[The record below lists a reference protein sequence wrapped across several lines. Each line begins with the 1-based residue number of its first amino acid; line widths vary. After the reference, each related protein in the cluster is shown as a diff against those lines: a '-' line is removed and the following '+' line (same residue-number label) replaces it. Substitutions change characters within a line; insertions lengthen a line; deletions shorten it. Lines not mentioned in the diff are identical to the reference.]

1 MENKE
6 IQSIIT
12 EQINNSRK
20 NLLDMG
26 MRNNLL
32 NFKDLKR
39 NIPIIDE
46 NPAELYQILV
56 FEEKTMEFLPN
67 FDKNNDN
74 EKKLISPSQV
84 KLTDFYKKEDEDNK
98 NYSNVEN
105 QVDELEEHENDILWS
120 MSLNESDIP
129 DKHKD
134 LLLQTNL
141 SEKELQKRLFGVSQ
155 NHKTILEEQG
165 YNNLF
170 LALGFL
176 EWSEIDYV
184 EGTHKA
190 PLILIPVNMQRESV
204 GSPFTIKWDNKDVQN
219 NISLQYK
226 LREQGINLPNFEEFD
241 SKDNIYHYFGKVE
254 KAISSNENWKINQE
268 IYLSSFDFKKFVM
281 YRDLDLENWSN
292 IEDNPICELF
302 NPSED
307 NDPYYFDENNIDKL
321 IKSSDVFHVVDAD
334 SSQITVLEEAK
345 KGKNLV
351 VEGPPGTGKSQ
362 TIVNLIAEL
371 MANEKTILFVSEKMA
386 ALEVVKKR
394 LDDIGLGSGCL
405 ELHSN
410 KSNKKEF
417 LNEIEHTL
425 NLDQNILKDTTDF
438 HDLDSLKEKLNNYME
453 IISTKYKNTDLSPY
467 ELIGIYEFNR
477 QKIENLN
484 QKLIRFE
491 MKNLDNC
498 SSQKRGELINEIE
511 KISNVYDSVKPIKE
525 NPWRNTSPEN
535 LLPDDI
541 EDISENLNNL
551 SNYLKELLENIENLS
566 NVTGSRKIENLEEIE
581 KCLKNYNVLEVD
593 PKLINGNELENLLNN
608 LEEYKRLTKDI
619 KPEVLLKDLEKKGEH
634 VKSLNKN
641 IDSLGIDLHIL
652 ENENLKEIVNDIKK
666 YKSNIDNSDVNS
678 ILKDK
683 NIYKKLNLF
692 REKRKSF
699 FSKIFNSEF
708 KAVHKEFKNYY
719 SNLNVPDE
727 KIENDFDQVIKWNNH
742 LNSLK
747 EKILNYYEQEANEG
761 KIIIESEKLLNWANE
776 IEEIKKEISEFTL
789 NKKYITF
796 KDLEK
801 GLNELIK
808 IQKLC
813 ENIDSNGEVGNYFFS
828 DSWEGCQSNIN
839 ELKSKYNEILI
850 FNELFNSNFFT
861 LKTVDLLK
869 EDIDF
874 NEMKKYLK
882 NIENLKIKII
892 EKYTFLDKLLHF
904 ENEDLCNDFIKSR
917 EISKIQNHFNDLYKH
932 VRMLYDWRLYK
943 NSCEKC
949 AHEYTKDLI
958 EIITNDEINKEAI
971 IPTFNYNLANNI
983 LKNILKENNSLHDFS
998 TTIHEENINKFK
1010 KLDLKVIK
1018 LNKFRVNEVLWRKKP
1033 SISGTVNPSS
1043 ELGRLLRE
1051 MNKKRKI
1058 KPIRQILSECLN
1070 VIRDIKP
1077 CFMMSPISIAQFLN
1091 SDHYKSYFDYV
1102 IFDEASQVKTED
1114 ALGALLRGKNYII
1127 MGDTKQL
1134 PPTAFFDS
1142 GTIDDEENDDD
1153 YSFNDLESILHL
1165 TSSVFDSRMLKWHY
1179 RSKHESLIAV
1189 SNAEFYNNSL
1199 FIYPSPFKSSED
1211 LGLKFEFCKDCFY
1224 NRGKGSRNPLEAKK
1238 VVDYAINHF
1247 RKHGNTKSLG
1257 IGTFSASQQQAILEE
1272 LELRLKENPEI
1283 EKFFNQSGK
1292 DGFFV
1297 KNLENIQGDERD
1309 IILISVG
1316 YGFDKDRKLTLNFG
1330 PLNRDGG
1337 ERRLNVIIT
1346 RAREKCVVFS
1356 NFKSSDLNPEKSTSV
1371 GLRALKTFLYYAEK
1385 GEFPKNYYTGE
1396 DFDSDFEKSVY
1407 NFLVDKGYIVE
1418 KQVGSAGFRID
1429 LAVVDKQNQGN
1440 YIIGIE
1446 CDGAPYHSS
1455 PIARDR
1461 DRLRQ
1466 EILEGLGWN
1475 FHRIWSTEWYNNREN
1490 AKKSLIEAIELSN
1503 KYENNLKTDNEK
1515 FRNLK
1520 DDINHINENLSDSD
1534 ISNLLEKKEEK
1545 SNTVDETIPHYQHYN
1560 TYKRNN
1566 FYNSS
1571 KTEKKE
1577 LIFDIIDFES
1587 PIHINEIYNRMKDIY
1602 ETKATKKFKNTV
1614 DLLIS
1619 DMSDQNRF
1627 HVNNEFYYS
1636 YKKPITL
1643 RKREK
1648 PNIGLISDEEIKE
1661 AIILVLKKQ
1670 YALQFNDL
1678 AKEFSMLLGFNTCQ
1692 SNTKNRFLEV
1702 INNMIILNEVS
1713 INSNGDIELFK

>member
-1 MENKE
+1 MGNEE
-6 IQSIIT
+6 IKSIIT

-32 NFKDLKR
+32 NFRELKQ
-39 NIPIIDE
+39 NILIIDE

-56 FEEKTMEFLPN
+56 FEENPMEFLPN

-74 EKKLISPSQV
+74 EKKVNISPQV
-84 KLTDFYKKEDEDNK
+84 KLTDFNKKEDKDKEI
-98 NYSNVEN
+98 YSDVEN
-105 QVDELEEHENDILWS
+105 QVDELEECKNDILWS
-120 MSLNESDIP
+120 MSLNESEIP

-141 SEKELQKRLFGVSQ
+141 SEKELQKKLFVISQ
-155 NHKTILEEQG
+155 DRKTILEEQG

-176 EWSEIDYV
+176 EWSEEDYV
-184 EGTHKA
+184 EITHKA
-190 PLILIPVNMQRESV
+190 PLILIPVKIRRESV
-204 GSPFTIKWDNKDVQN
+204 GSPFTIKWENEDVQN

-226 LREQGINLPNFEEFD
+226 LREQGINLPAFEEFD
-241 SKDNIYHYFGKVE
+241 SKNDVYHYFGEIE
-254 KAISSNENWKINQE
+254 KIISSKENWKINQE

-281 YRDLDLENWSN
+281 YRDLDLENWSK
-292 IEDNPICELF
+292 IEDSPIRELF

-307 NDPYYFDENNIDKL
+307 NDPNHFDEYDIDEL

-334 SSQITVLEEAK
+334 SSQIIVLEEAK

-417 LNEIEHTL
+417 LNEIEYTL
-425 NLDQNILKDTTDF
+425 NLDQNLLKDTTDF

-477 QKIENLN
+477 QKIESLN
-484 QKLIRFE
+484 QTLIRFE
-491 MKNLDNC
+491 MKNLDNYN
-498 SSQKRGELINEIE
+498 SQKRGELINEIE
-511 KISNVYDSVKPIKE
+511 KVSNVYDSVKPIKE

-551 SNYLKELLENIENLS
+551 SNDLKELLENIKSLS
-566 NVTGSRKIENLEEIE
+566 NITGSREIENLEEID
-581 KCLKNYNVLEVD
+581 KYLKNYNVLEVN
-593 PKLINGNELENLLNN
+593 PKLIKGNELKTILNYI
-608 LEEYKRLTKDI
+608 EEYKRLTKDI
-619 KPEVLLKDLEKKGEH
+619 KPEVLLKDLEEKKEC

-641 IDSLGIDLHIL
+641 IDSLDIDLHIL
-652 ENENLKEIVNDIKK
+652 ENENLKELINDIKK
-666 YKSNIDNSDVNS
+666 YKTNIGNSGVDS

-692 REKRKSF
+692 RERRKSF

-708 KAVHKEFKNYY
+708 KAIYKEFKNYY
-719 SNLNVPDE
+719 SLNVSDE
-727 KIENDFDQVIKWNNH
+727 KIENDFDQVIKWNSH

-747 EKILNYYEQEANEG
+747 EKILNYYEQEVNEG
-761 KIIIESEKLLNWANE
+761 KIIIESEKLLNWASE
-776 IEEIKKEISEFTL
+776 IEEIKKEMSEFTL

-808 IQKLC
+808 SQKLHKY
-813 ENIDSNGEVGNYFFS
+813 IDSNDEIGKYFFS
-828 DSWEGCQSNIN
+828 DLWKGHQSNIS
-839 ELKSKYNEILI
+839 ELMSKYEIILI

-869 EDIDF
+869 ENIDF

-904 ENEDLCNDFIKSR
+904 EDESLSNDFIKSK
-917 EISKIQNHFNDLYKH
+917 EISKIQNWFNNLYKH
-932 VRMLYDWRLYK
+932 INKLHDWRLYK
-943 NSCEKC
+943 NSCEKYTN
-949 AHEYTKDLI
+949 EYTKDLI
-958 EIITNDEINKEAI
+958 EIIANDEINKEAI
-971 IPTFNYNLANNI
+971 IPIFNYNLANNI
-983 LKNILKENNSLHDFS
+983 LKNILKDNDLLHDFS
-998 TTIHEENINKFK
+998 TTIHEENIDKFK

-1018 LNKFRVNEVLWRKKP
+1018 LNRFRVNEILWRRKP
-1033 SISGTVNPSS
+1033 AISGTVNPSS
-1043 ELGRLLRE
+1043 ELGRLMRE

-1058 KPIRQILSECLN
+1058 KPIRQILSDCLN

-1077 CFMMSPISIAQFLN
+1077 CFMMSPISIAKFL
-1091 SDHYKSYFDYV
+1091 DPHYYRSYFDYI
-1102 IFDEASQVKTED
+1102 IFDEASQVKIED
-1114 ALGALLRGKNYII
+1114 AIGALLRGKNYII

-1134 PPTAFFDS
+1134 PPTTFFDS
-1142 GTIDDEENDDD
+1142 GIIDEEENDDE
-1153 YSFNDLESILHL
+1153 YSFIDLESILHL
-1165 TSSVFDSRMLKWHY
+1165 TSSVFDSKMLKWHY
-1179 RSKHESLIAV
+1179 RSRHESLIAV

-1199 FIYPSPFKSSED
+1199 FIYPSPIKSSED
-1211 LGLKFEFCKDCFY
+1211 LGLKFEYCKDCFY

-1238 VVDYAINHF
+1238 VVNYAINHF
-1247 RKHGNTKSLG
+1247 KKHGNNKSLG
-1257 IGTFSASQQQAILEE
+1257 IGTFSTNQQQAILEE
-1272 LELRLKENPEI
+1272 LEIRLKENPEI

-1309 IILISVG
+1309 IILISIG

-1330 PLNRDGG
+1330 PLNRAGG
-1337 ERRLNVIIT
+1337 ERRLNVLIT
-1346 RAREKCVVFS
+1346 RAREKCIVFS
-1356 NFKSSDLNPEKSTSV
+1356 NFKSSDLSLDKSTSV
-1371 GLRALKTFLYYAEK
+1371 GLQALKTFLYYAEK

-1407 NFLVDKGYIVE
+1407 NFLVNKGYMVE

-1429 LAVVDKQNQGN
+1429 LAVVDKKNHDN

-1455 PIARDR
+1455 PVARDR

-1466 EILEGLGWN
+1466 DILEGLGWN

-1490 AKKSLIEAIELSN
+1490 AKKNLIEAIELSN

-1515 FRNLK
+1515 FRNFK
-1520 DDINHINENLSDSD
+1520 DDTKQINENLSDSD
-1534 ISNLLEKKEEK
+1534 INNLLEKKEKK
-1545 SNTVDETIPHYQHYN
+1545 SNTLDETIPHYQYYN
-1560 TYKRNN
+1560 TYKRND
-1566 FYNSS
+1566 FYKNSNI
-1571 KTEKKE
+1571 EKKE
-1577 LIFDIIDFES
+1577 LLFDIIDFES
-1587 PIHINEIYNRMKDIY
+1587 PIHINEMYDRMKDIY

-1614 DLLIS
+1614 DLLLH
-1619 DMSDQNRF
+1619 DMFYQNRF
-1627 HVNNEFYYS
+1627 YVNNGFYYS
-1636 YKKPITL
+1636 YKNPVTL

-1648 PNIGLISDEEIKE
+1648 PNIKLISDEEIKE
-1661 AIILVLKKQ
+1661 TIILILKEQ
-1670 YALQFNDL
+1670 YALQSDDL
-1678 AKEFSMLLGFNTCQ
+1678 AKVSSVLLGFSACRI
-1692 SNTKNRFLEV
+1692 NTKNRFLDV
-1702 INNMIILNEVS
+1702 INNMINLKELN
-1713 INSNGDIELFK
+1713 INSNNDIELVK